1 MVEFIDRFLGFRGP
15 RRKDNKFPGQQEGEE
30 VEYLST
36 LHWIKLLP
44 FAFLLGLGVVSMN
57 FGFFYIAPLF
67 SLNELAGF
75 IVTSLFVT
83 LCLHLLAIRLFN
95 YFMDVLVIT
104 NYRII
109 DIRHTVYLV
118 RERDTISLHNVQD
131 IHFKQSGV
139 WPRLFNYGDLEIY
152 GSNVD
157 VEYRIHHVPNVE
169 KVHSML
175 CHIHRKAIQVSPR
188 SLVHR
193 GELEASTQL
202 GKPHFQA
209 S

>member
-1 MVEFIDRFLGFRGP
+1 MIKFFDIFLGFKDA
-15 RRKDNKFPGQQEGEE
+15 RRKNNRFPGQQEGEL
-30 VEYLST
+30 VEYLSVM
-36 LHWIKLLP
+36 HWIKLFP
-44 FAFLLGLGVVSMN
+44 FALF
-57 FGFFYIAPLF
+57 ICF
-67 SLNELAGF
+67 SLFAIAAFHISIMPLMQFSLMTEF
-75 IVTSLFVT
+75 IVYSVALT
-83 LCLHLLAIRLFN
+83 LLVHLTALKLFN
-95 YFMDVLVIT
+95 YFMDVLIIT

-109 DIRHTVYLV
+109 DVRHTVYLI

-139 WPRLFNYGDLEIY
+139 WPRLLNYGDLEIY

-157 VEYRIHHVPNVE
+157 VEYRIHHVPDVE

-193 GELEASTQL
+193 GEIEHSTQL
-202 GKPHFQA
+202 GKPGLQA
-209 S
+209 T